1 VKIRAFSFLVF
12 FVCAGLFGQE
22 RPDALILYRGG
33 NYARAAEVCLDELKE
48 MPRNMNSFVV
58 LGWSLLRLG
67 RYQEAL
73 SYGNRGLGVSRYD
86 HRVIQIVGEA
96 NYNLGNNLEALK
108 YFEEYVAIA
117 PTGDHIGEVYYLMGE
132 IFIRLGEW
140 NNADIAFSTAVHYN
154 PNVAARWA
162 RLGYAREQARDYRY
176 SLEAYN
182 KALQLNSSLSDALRG
197 RQRVQAVL
205 SPATASSA
213 SSASSSTSS
222 ASPSTS
228 TASSVSR

>member
-1 VKIRAFSFLVF
+1 MRIKFIGLVLFSL
-12 FVCAGLFGQE
+12 CAGVFAQE
-22 RPDALILYRGG
+22 RPDALVLYRQA

-48 MPRNMNSFVV
+48 MPRNMNSYVV

-67 RYQEAL
+67 RNQEAL
-73 SYGNRGLGVSRYD
+73 TYGTRGLGVSRYD

-108 YFEEYVAIA
+108 YLEEYVAIA
-117 PTGDHIGEVYYLMGE
+117 PAGDLIGEVYYLMGE

-162 RLGYAREQARDYRY
+162 RLGYAREQAKDYRY

-182 KALQLNSSLSDALRG
+182 KALQLNSNLSDALRG
-197 RQRVQAVL
+197 RQRVQAIL
-205 SPATASSA
+205 NPAAAAASA
-213 SSASSSTSS
+213 QQG
-222 ASPSTS
+222 
-228 TASSVSR
+228 

>member
-1 VKIRAFSFLVF
+1 MKIRIFSLLAFFL
-12 FVCAGLFGQE
+12 CAGLSAQE
-22 RPDALILYRGG
+22 RPDALVLYRGG
-33 NYARAAEVCLDELKE
+33 NYARAVEVCLDELRE

-58 LGWSLLRLG
+58 LGWSLLRMG

-86 HRVIQIVGEA
+86 HRIIQIVGEA
-96 NYNLGNNLEALK
+96 DYNLGNNLEALK

-117 PTGDHIGEVYYLMGE
+117 PTGDLIGEVYYLMGE

-154 PNVAARWA
+154 SNVASRWA
-162 RLGYAREQARDYRY
+162 RLGYAREQAKDYRY
-176 SLEAYN
+176 SLEAYS
-182 KALQLNSSLSDALRG
+182 KALQLNSSLTDALRG

-205 SPATASSA
+205 SPGAASSA
-213 SSASSSTSS
+213 SAG
-222 ASPSTS
+222 PST
-228 TASSVSR
+228 VR

>member
-1 VKIRAFSFLVF
+1 MRIKILC
-12 FVCAGLFGQE
+12 FVSLLLCAEVFGQE
-22 RPDALILYRGG
+22 RPDALVLYRQG
-33 NYARAAEVCLDELKE
+33 NYARAVEVCLDELKE
-48 MPRNMNSFVV
+48 MPRNMNSYVV

-67 RYQEAL
+67 RSEDAL
-73 SYGNRGLGVSRYD
+73 SYGTRGLGVSRYD

-117 PTGDHIGEVYYLMGE
+117 PTGDLIGEVYYLMGE

-140 NNADIAFSTAVHYN
+140 NNADIAFSTAVYYN

-162 RLGYAREQARDYRY
+162 RLGYAREQAKDYRY

-182 KALQLNSSLSDALRG
+182 KALQLNSGLSDALRG
-197 RQRVQAVL
+197 RQRVQAIL
-205 SPATASSA
+205 NPAAASSA
-213 SSASSSTSS
+213 SQQG
-222 ASPSTS
+222 
-228 TASSVSR
+228 